1 MLCKHYIGPFI
12 SKPLTTPFLCLPFV
26 LLKPKPLVATLLHCI
41 SVINASRVVVHASA
55 LIVLWAGHILIH
67 AFADSSAFLVL
78 WQDLADL
85 SIDAVQGY
93 MLPWDARRLAAAFSN
108 VLSPEQS
115 SYGSFEPSLFCT
127 FRFAQLLPS
136 GQQLSF
142 CSFSCCLLHWA

>member
-1 MLCKHYIGPFI
+1 MYI
-12 SKPLTTPFLCLPFV
+12 
-26 LLKPKPLVATLLHCI
+26 
-41 SVINASRVVVHASA
+41 VIHASA
-55 LIVLWAGHILIH
+55 LIVLWAGQTLIH
-67 AFADSSAFLVL
+67 ASADSSALLVVS
-78 WQDLADL
+78 QDLADL

-93 MLPWDARRLAAAFSN
+93 MLPWDVRRLAAALST

-127 FRFAQLLPS
+127 FRFAQLLPN